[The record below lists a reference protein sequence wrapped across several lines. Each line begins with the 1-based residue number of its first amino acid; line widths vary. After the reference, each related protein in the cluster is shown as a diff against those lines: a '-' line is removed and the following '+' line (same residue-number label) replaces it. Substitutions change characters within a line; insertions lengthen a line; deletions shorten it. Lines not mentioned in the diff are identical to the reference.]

1 MIVLNVSTP
10 RKKGKK
16 ERIYKLL
23 NVYSKT
29 LTYLKVKNIDE
40 VWITKVLVYFVI
52 TIKEEI
58 IF

>member
-40 VWITKVLVYFVI
+40 F
-52 TIKEEI
+52 
-58 IF
+58 

>member
-29 LTYLKVKNIDE
+29 LTCLKVKNIDE
-40 VWITKVLVYFVI
+40 VWITKELVYFVI